1 MKTLL
6 ISIIASF
13 ACLPVQAS
21 TPKKEPLVKYTG
33 LWTNSPFTSKPP
45 PVTPGETVNPFDDFT
60 LTGIAPVPGGHR
72 ITIISKKN
80 PEIKKV
86 IEPGGSDEFKVVS
99 VNRNPDKALGTT
111 VVLSSVSTQGTVT
124 FEPELITL
132 AAAPVAPVAPVAKPP
147 NTIPPGVVPANPNP
161 QAQTGQR
168 LPRPRIVPPPTATS
182 ASTPSTAPKLPTPP
196 IPSIAPANQQNQNQ
210 PSGDRRD
217 SRRR

>member
-6 ISIIASF
+6 ILIIASF
-13 ACLPVQAS
+13 ACLPVQAN

-111 VVLSSVSTQGTVT
+111 VVLSSGSTQGTVT

-132 AAAPVAPVAPVAKPP
+132 AAAPVAPVAQPP

-182 ASTPSTAPKLPTPP
+182 ASTAPKLPTPP

>member
-1 MKTLL
+1 MVPAYTMKTLL
-6 ISIIASF
+6 ILIIASF
-13 ACLPVQAS
+13 ACLPVQAN

-45 PVTPGETVNPFDDFT
+45 PVTLGETVNPFDDFT

-111 VVLSSVSTQGTVT
+111 VVLSSGSTQGTVT

-132 AAAPVAPVAPVAKPP
+132 AAAPVAPVAQPP

-168 LPRPRIVPPPTATS
+168 LPRPRIVPPPTATT
-182 ASTPSTAPKLPTPP
+182 ASTAPKLPTPP

>member
-6 ISIIASF
+6 ILIIASF
-13 ACLPVQAS
+13 AFLPVQAN

-45 PVTPGETVNPFDDFT
+45 PVTLGETVNPFDDFT

-111 VVLSSVSTQGTVT
+111 VVLSSGSTQGTVT

-132 AAAPVAPVAPVAKPP
+132 AAAPVAPVAQPP

-168 LPRPRIVPPPTATS
+168 LPRPRIVPPPTATT
-182 ASTPSTAPKLPTPP
+182 ASTAPKLPTPP